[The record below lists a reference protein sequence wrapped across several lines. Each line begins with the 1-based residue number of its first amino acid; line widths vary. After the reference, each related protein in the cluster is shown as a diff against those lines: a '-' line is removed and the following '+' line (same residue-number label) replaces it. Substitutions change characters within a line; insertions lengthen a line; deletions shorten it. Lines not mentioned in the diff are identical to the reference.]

1 MRIYI
6 RNLWNRAGVVIRSR
20 FVVSKAFLIRK
31 RKRKQTKNSTQAVRK
46 KGRALK

>member
-6 RNLWNRAGVVIRSR
+6 KNLWNRAGIVIKNR
-20 FVVSKAFLIRK
+20 FVVSKAFLRRK
-31 RKRKQTKNSTQAVRK
+31 KKRKQTKNSTQAVRK